1 MDILPLKN
9 LRKDDVMKIL
19 ITENIA
25 EEGIKFLKAQNMD
38 VTVNYSL
45 TRDELLSSIS
55 EYDALIVRSVTKV
68 NEELYAKATN
78 LKVVGR
84 AGNGVD
90 NIELAGATERGIIVV
105 NTPDANT
112 VSAAEHTIA
121 LMLSLSRNIPRANQ
135 HIKSKQWDR
144 TLFRGVEM
152 MGKTLGII
160 GLGRIGTMVATRMQS
175 FGMDVIAYDPYI
187 RSDKFD
193 KLGIEKIDHLD
204 ELLKKSDF
212 ISVHTPKTKETIGI
226 INSDSFK
233 LVKKGVR
240 IVNCARGG
248 IIDEAALN
256 DALLAGVV
264 AGAAIDVLKDEP
276 HPISPLLDL
285 DSTVIT
291 PHLGADTFEAQKNV
305 GETVAIE
312 VFEAL
317 KGKLVANAV
326 NLPTLS
332 QQELEHMKPYLS
344 LMERMG
350 KIYHQIHHDAVE
362 NIVFTYKG
370 DFTHRNTDPFVLA
383 FVKGLYETVLDTPVT
398 YVNAK
403 LLAENRGVTISEGK
417 MSATEDFTNSVK
429 ISIHSRNQKFEMEGV
444 LFGKE
449 DTRIVYINDY
459 PVDIVPKGNMLMIE
473 NNDSPGMIGTI
484 GLLLG
489 KNNINIST
497 MNVSLSKTQKP
508 ALMLLTVDQPVSD
521 EILNEI
527 KSQNGILKAWA
538 LKI

>member
-1 MDILPLKN
+1 
-9 LRKDDVMKIL
+9 MKIL
-19 ITENIA
+19 VTENIA
-25 EEGIKFLKAQNMD
+25 DEGIAFLKAQNMD
-38 VTVNYSL
+38 VTVNYTL
-45 TRDELLSSIS
+45 TREALLSSIS

-68 NEELYAKATN
+68 NEELYAHAKN

-121 LMLSLSRNIPRANQ
+121 LMLSMARNIPRANQ

-144 TLFRGVEM
+144 TLFRGVELK
-152 MGKTLGII
+152 GKTLGII
-160 GLGRIGTMVATRMQS
+160 GLGRIGTMVATRMQA
-175 FGMDVIAYDPYI
+175 FGMAVVAYDPYI
-187 RSDKFD
+187 RSDKFE
-193 KLGIEKIDHLD
+193 KLGVEKMEQLSD
-204 ELLKKSDF
+204 LLVKSDF

-226 INSDSFK
+226 INAESFK
-233 LVKKGVR
+233 LVKRGVR
-240 IVNCARGG
+240 VVNCARGG
-248 IIDEAALN
+248 IIDEAALY
-256 DALLAGVV
+256 DALTQGIV

-285 DSTVIT
+285 ESTVIT

-305 GETVAIE
+305 GESVAIE

-332 QQELEHMKPYLS
+332 QQELEHMKPYLT
-344 LMERMG
+344 LLERMG

-362 NIVFTYKG
+362 RIVFTYKG

-383 FVKGLYETVLDTPVT
+383 FIKGLYETVLDTPVT

-403 LLAENRGVTISEGK
+403 LIAENRGVTVSE
-417 MSATEDFTNSVK
+417 SRVSTTDDFNSSIK
-429 ISIHSRNQKFEMEGV
+429 IEIHSKNQTFEMEGA
-444 LFGKE
+444 LFGKN
-449 DTRIVYINDY
+449 DPRIVSINSY
-459 PVDIVPKGNMLMIE
+459 PMDITPKGNMLMIE

-489 KNNINIST
+489 QNNINIST
-497 MNVSLSKTQKP
+497 MNVSLSKTHKP
-508 ALMLLTVDQPVSD
+508 ALMLLTIDLPVQD
-521 EILNEI
+521 DVLRQI
-527 KSQNGILKAWA
+527 QNQKGILKAWA

>member
-1 MDILPLKN
+1 
-9 LRKDDVMKIL
+9 MKIL
-19 ITENIA
+19 VTENIA
-25 EEGIKFLKAQNMD
+25 KEGIAFLKAQNMD
-38 VTVNYSL
+38 VTVDYTL
-45 TRDELLSSIS
+45 TREALLSSIS

-68 NEELYAKATN
+68 NEELYAHAKN

-90 NIELAGATERGIIVV
+90 NIELSGATERGIIVV

-144 TLFRGVEM
+144 TLFRGVELK
-152 MGKTLGII
+152 GKTLGIV

-175 FGMDVIAYDPYI
+175 FGMNVIAYDPYI
-187 RSDKFD
+187 RSDKFE
-193 KLGIEKIDHLD
+193 KLGVEKMD
-204 ELLKKSDF
+204 ELSDLLPKSDF

-240 IVNCARGG
+240 VVNCARGG
-248 IIDEAALN
+248 IIDEAALY
-256 DALLAGVV
+256 DALTQGIV

-285 DSTVIT
+285 DTTVIT

-305 GETVAIE
+305 GESVAIE

-332 QQELEHMKPYLS
+332 QNELEHMKPYLT
-344 LMERMG
+344 LLERMG

-362 NIVFTYKG
+362 RIVFTYKG
-370 DFTHRNTDPFVLA
+370 DFTHHNTDPFVLA
-383 FVKGLYETVLDTPVT
+383 FIKGLYETVLDTPVT

-403 LLAENRGVTISEGK
+403 LIAEARGVTIAESRV
-417 MSATEDFTNSVK
+417 STTENFNSSIK
-429 ISIHSRNQKFEMEGV
+429 IEVHSKNQTFEMEGA
-444 LFGKE
+444 LFGKS
-449 DTRIVYINDY
+449 DPRIVSINSY
-459 PVDIVPKGNMLMIE
+459 PVDMTPKGNMLLIE
-473 NNDSPGMIGTI
+473 NNDSPGMIGSI

-489 KNNINIST
+489 QNNINIST
-497 MNVSLSKTQKP
+497 MNVSLSKTHKP
-508 ALMLLTVDQPVSD
+508 ALMMLTIDNPLDDTV
-521 EILNEI
+521 LNQI
-527 KSQNGILKAWA
+527 QNQKGILKAWA